1 VDVLEALTHR
11 VVLTGSESTGKTT
24 LAEALAR
31 HYRVEWV
38 PEYVRGYAERKSAPL
53 TAHDVE
59 PIARGQIALA
69 DAALADAEG
78 LLLLDTDL
86 FSTLVYGRHYY
97 GEIPPW
103 IAPAALARRA
113 DLYLLCGIDVP
124 WSADPVRDRPHA
136 REAMQQL
143 FRDTLMG
150 AGCQIVEITGAEG
163 ARLARARSAIDA
175 LRG

>member
-1 VDVLEALTHR
+1 MDVLEALTRR

-38 PEYVRGYAERKSAPL
+38 PEFVRGYAEQKGAPL

-86 FSTLVYGRHYY
+86 FSTLVYARHYY
-97 GEIPPW
+97 GEIPAW

-124 WSADPVRDRPHA
+124 WSPDPQRDRPHA
-136 REAMQQL
+136 REAMQTL
-143 FRDTLMG
+143 FRETLDG
-150 AGCQIVEITGAEG
+150 AGCRVVEVGGGKENRFAQ
-163 ARLARARSAIDA
+163 ARSAIDA

>member
-1 VDVLEALTHR
+1 MEVLEGLAHR

-24 LAEALAR
+24 LAAALAR

-38 PEYVRGYAERKSAPL
+38 PEYVRGYAERKGAPL
-53 TAHDVE
+53 TAYDVE

-86 FSTLVYGRHYY
+86 FSTLVYGSHYY
-97 GEIPPW
+97 GELPAW

-124 WSADPVRDRPHA
+124 WTPDPGRDRPHA
-136 REAMQQL
+136 REAMQRL
-143 FRDTLMG
+143 FRETLTG
-150 AGCQIVEITGAEG
+150 AGCRIVEISGAPTE
-163 ARLARARSAIDA
+163 RLARARSAIDA